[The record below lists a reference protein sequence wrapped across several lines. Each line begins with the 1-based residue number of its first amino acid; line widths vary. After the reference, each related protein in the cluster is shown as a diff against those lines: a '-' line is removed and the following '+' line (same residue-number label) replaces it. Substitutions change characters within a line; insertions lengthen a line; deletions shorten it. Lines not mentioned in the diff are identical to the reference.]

1 MALSERAWR
10 HIRERHPEV
19 SYYRELIKDILTKPE
34 LILKGKRAE
43 RKAVRHVAQTHLGS
57 KYLVV
62 VYREKAKRKVIITA
76 YFTSDL
82 KRVKGEVIWK
92 A

>member
-1 MALSERAWR
+1 MTLSDKAWK
-10 HIRERHPEV
+10 HTRERRPEV
-19 SYYRELIKDILTKPE
+19 TRYEESIKDALARPE
-34 LILKGKRAE
+34 MILKGKRNE
-43 RKAVRHVAQTHLGS
+43 RKAVKLSEKTHLGS

-62 VYREKAKRKVIITA
+62 VFREESGHKAIITA

-82 KRVKGEVIWK
+82 KRIKGEVIWK